1 MLRAVVTLV
10 TFISS
15 YGLTC
20 DALYYIGPIKSLLE
34 SNTINNLLYAE
45 LGIRPPAL
53 NTNNRG

>member
-20 DALYYIGPIKSLLE
+20 DALYYIGSIKSLLE
-34 SNTINNLLYAE
+34 SNTINNLLYADME
-45 LGIRPPAL
+45 IRPPAPKY
-53 NTNNRG
+53 

>member
-34 SNTINNLLYAE
+34 SNINNLLYADME
-45 LGIRPPAL
+45 IRPPAPKY
-53 NTNNRG
+53 